1 VSIAAAAVDRILA
14 TVPGTNGGGGPR
26 VTVHGERT
34 SEDGAGR
41 RVVRALL
48 ADGAVV
54 RMRELDNA
62 DVAQLTELYGA
73 LPAYDRALRY
83 FSAGTAAPVESLLA
97 KHHPGDVS
105 LGAFRGDVLV
115 GVAHAVVTDAD
126 QATAEIAMAVAHPE
140 QAHGVGTLLL
150 EHLASRAR
158 ERGVR
163 RFIADVLI
171 ENARMW
177 QVIRDSGLPVRR
189 HPEGGQAR
197 VEFDL
202 TPAAGYLEALAERE
216 QRADVASLAPLL
228 TPSSVVVIGAGRRP
242 DSVGH
247 AVLANVLRSGFPG
260 RLAAVNPHAKEVC
273 GLVSHRSIGDVPGPP
288 DLAVLCVPAAAVPEV
303 ARQCGRAGVRAL
315 LVISSGLSARP
326 DLAAGLLAAVRR
338 YDLRMVGPNCLGI
351 SNTDPAVRLDATFA
365 GPAPAGGV
373 GLVTQSG
380 GVTIA
385 VQLELG
391 RLGLG
396 LSTGVSTGDKYD
408 VSGNDLLLW
417 WHDDPR
423 TRMAVLY
430 LESFGNPRKFSRFAR
445 RLAARMPV
453 LTVRSGSSAAGQRAA
468 ASHTASTATPR
479 VTRDA
484 LFRQAGVLAVDRLDE
499 LSELIAT
506 LSWQPLPAGRR
517 VGVISNAG
525 GAGVLAADACEA
537 NGLAVPTLGAR
548 TRRVLRGLLPAGT
561 ATGNPVDT
569 SATIG
574 PAGFAA
580 AVAALRADHQLD
592 AVLAVTVPTAL
603 GDPSP
608 GIARA
613 AAAGPADTP
622 LLAVR
627 LGQPEHVCPL
637 PAPGSDATVPSFADP
652 AAAAAA
658 LARAATR
665 AAWLARPAGA
675 PVPLAG
681 VDPVRAGG
689 PIARFL
695 AGTPA
700 GGWLDVAD
708 VQQVLEAF
716 GLPVLRAV
724 PVADA
729 EQAVAVLIAAG
740 RPVAI
745 KAVADG
751 VLHKAAAGG
760 VRLGLPDPA
769 AVATAASEL
778 ADRFGARLR
787 GLLVQPMAPAGPELL
802 VGVTGDPVFGP
813 LVTVGLGGTSTDLV
827 ADRAHRLVP
836 LSDVDADEMLGEFR
850 AGDRLFGPRGRPTP
864 DRGRVRDVVV
874 RIGRLAETLPEVVE
888 LDLNP
893 VIVGPDGAVV
903 VDARIRVMPAAT
915 GDPALRALAD

>member
-1 VSIAAAAVDRILA
+1 MTVQDERPGADRL
-14 TVPGTNGGGGPR
+14 GGQ
-26 VTVHGERT
+26 
-34 SEDGAGR
+34 
-41 RVVRALL
+41 VVRVLL
-48 ADGAVV
+48 ADGSVV
-54 RMRELDNA
+54 RMRELDGA
-62 DVAQLTELYGA
+62 DAAALTELYGA
-73 LPAYDRALRY
+73 LPSYDRFLRF
-83 FSAGTAAPVESLLA
+83 FSAGTNPDSARLIE
-97 KHHPGDVS
+97 KRRPGDLS
-105 LGAFRGDVLV
+105 LGAFRGETLV
-115 GVAHAVVTDAD
+115 GVAHSVVTDAD
-126 QATAEIAMAVAHPE
+126 ESVAEIAMAVAHPD

-163 RFIADVLI
+163 RFVADVLA

-189 HPEGGQAR
+189 RTEGGQTHI
-197 VEFDL
+197 EFDL
-202 TPAAGYLEALAERE
+202 TPAAGYLDALAERE
-216 QRADVASLAPLL
+216 QRADVASLTPLL
-228 TPSSVVVIGAGRRP
+228 SPSSIVVIGAGRGP

-260 RLAAVNPHAKEVC
+260 RVAVVNPHAKQVC
-273 GLVSHRSIGDVPGPP
+273 GVRSHRSISDVPGPV
-288 DLAVLCVPAAAVPEV
+288 DLAVLCVPAEAVPAV
-303 ARQCGRAGVRAL
+303 AQQCGRAGVRAL
-315 LVISSGLSARP
+315 LVISSGISARP
-326 DLAAGLLAAVRR
+326 DLAGGLLDAVRR
-338 YDLRMVGPNCLGI
+338 YDMRVVGPNCLGI
-351 SNTDPAVRLDATFA
+351 SNCDPAVRLDATFA

-380 GVTIA
+380 GVAIA
-385 VQLELG
+385 VAQELD

-396 LSTGVSTGDKYD
+396 FSTAVSTGDKYD

-445 RLAARMPV
+445 RLARRMPV

-479 VTRDA
+479 VIRDA
-484 LFRQAGVLAVDRLDE
+484 LFQQSGVLAVDRLDE

-506 LSWQPLPAGRR
+506 LSWLPLPAGRR

-537 NGLAVPTLGAR
+537 NGLTVPALGTR
-548 TRRVLRGLLPAGT
+548 TQRVLRGLLPAGA

-569 SATIG
+569 SAVIAATE
-574 PAGFAA
+574 FAA
-580 AVAALRADHQLD
+580 AVAALRADPQLD

-603 GDPSP
+603 GDPFP
-608 GIARA
+608 GIAQA
-613 AAAGPADTP
+613 AAAGSSGTP
-622 LLAVR
+622 LLAVN
-627 LGQPEHVCPL
+627 LGQPEHIRAVRV
-637 PAPGSDATVPSFADP
+637 PGSDVTVPSFADP

-658 LARAATR
+658 LAHAATR
-665 AAWLARPAGA
+665 ASWLARPVGA
-675 PVPLAG
+675 PVRLAD
-681 VDPVRAGG
+681 VDPLRATG

-695 AGTPA
+695 AGAPM

-716 GLPVLRAV
+716 GLPVLRSVLV
-724 PVADA
+724 PDA
-729 EQAVAVLIAAG
+729 EQAVAVFTATG
-740 RPVAI
+740 QPVAI
-745 KAVADG
+745 KAVAEG

-760 VRLGLPDPA
+760 VRLGLADPA
-769 AVATAASEL
+769 AVAVAASEL
-778 ADRFGARLR
+778 TDRFGPRLR

-813 LVTVGLGGTSTDLV
+813 LVTIGLGGTSTDLV

-836 LSDVDADEMLGEFR
+836 LSDVDADEMIDEFR
-850 AGDRLFGPRGRPTP
+850 AGPRLFDPRRRPAMA
-864 DRGRVRDVVV
+864 RERVRDVIG
-874 RIGRLAETLPEVVE
+874 RIGRLAETLPEVAE

-893 VIVGPDGAVV
+893 VIVGPDDVVV
-903 VDARIRVMPAAT
+903 VDARIRVAPAAT
-915 GDPALRALAD
+915 GDPSLRALLT